1 MADDRYPL
9 SPRIRLLRAM
19 RAKLPGAPSEPPPA
33 RPPAPDERTPGQSAA
48 CWSAIEVALCAL
60 SSSQKIRR
68 TTGRESSLGTS
79 GQCRRQSL
87 EYAMRLSVFAVV
99 LLIATAAPTLAGTV
113 MTSEAST
120 PKISGKVV
128 LYIEPDRLRV
138 ETSDYVSIFRAD
150 QNTAYLLKPAD
161 RKFVRLTSEQLKQL
175 ADAPT
180 LLRETLKSMSPEQR
194 ARFDEHLKSLPPAQR
209 AGVERII
216 AGQAAKFEFRDTGA
230 TASFGKWSCRQIDKL
245 VDGQPHESLCVVRT
259 SDLGLT
265 EDDVGS
271 LQRFNDFMGQGLPQE
286 LGAFSTV
293 DRRAFE
299 KLVGYAAHPVHT
311 EIPTANMQMTLEN
324 VEKKPLSPDLFE
336 IPAGYEEDSKLATH

>member
-1 MADDRYPL
+1 MRHRNRRPRDRRHPKNVRQGEHRAPVGDRGSGSAL
-9 SPRIRLLRAM
+9 CHFLR
-19 RAKLPGAPSEPPPA
+19 KFVGLPGARIELRYRPA
-33 RPPAPDERTPGQSAA
+33 
-48 CWSAIEVALCAL
+48 EVAVKAW
-60 SSSQKIRR
+60 S
-68 TTGRESSLGTS
+68 T
-79 GQCRRQSL
+79 
-87 EYAMRLSVFAVV
+87 AMRVSVFAVV
-99 LLIATAAPTLAGTV
+99 LLIVTAAPTLAGTV

-150 QNTAYLLKPAD
+150 QDTAYLLKPAD

-175 ADAPT
+175 ADAPA

-209 AGVERII
+209 ADVERII
-216 AGQAAKFEFRDTGA
+216 AGQAPKFEFRDTGA
-230 TASFGKWSCRQIDKL
+230 TASFGKWRCEQIDKL
-245 VDGQPHESLCVVRT
+245 EDGQPHESLCVVRA

-265 EDDVGS
+265 EGDVGS

-286 LGAFSTV
+286 LGAFSTM
-293 DRRAFE
+293 DRRAVV

-311 EIPTANMQMTLEN
+311 EIPTAKMQITLEN